1 MKRYAL
7 YLLLAALLFPVSA
20 TAASTPPLI
29 RTIIVK
35 HFTNA
40 AGMSQSQEF
49 INIFCDQL
57 RDELTKEKIA
67 SQVAEETTPVAD
79 ADAPNSLVIE
89 GKFTGSEK
97 GGFITPATLTLEI
110 EIYRVS
116 DHALLK
122 LSTPKAIYK
131 ATPLNRDKNVAEF
144 TGRQIAATIKQLLKG
159 FVPASATPMALS
171 GATPAPAAA
180 APVTQAASVG
190 TADVNLSSD
199 PNGADITVDG
209 GYVGSTPSLL
219 KLWPGTHSITISKTG
234 YLPWVRSIVI
244 RSGENHNIAAQL
256 DKAPATPTPTP

>member
-7 YLLLAALLFPVSA
+7 YLFLAALLFPVSA

-35 HFTNA
+35 HFSDA
-40 AGMSQSQEF
+40 PGMSQSQEF
-49 INIFCDQL
+49 INFFCDEL

-67 SQVAEETTPVAD
+67 IQVAEETTPVAD

>member
-7 YLLLAALLFPVSA
+7 YLFLAALLFPVSA

-35 HFTNA
+35 HFSDA
-40 AGMSQSQEF
+40 PGMSQSQEF
-49 INIFCDQL
+49 INFFCDEL

-67 SQVAEETTPVAD
+67 IQVAEETTPVAD

-131 ATPLNRDKNVAEF
+131 SSPMNKDKNVAEF

-159 FVPASATPMALS
+159 FVPSSATPMALS
-171 GATPAPAAA
+171 GAPPAPVAPVAPAAQA
-180 APVTQAASVG
+180 APAG
-190 TADVNLSSD
+190 TADVNLTSD
-199 PNGADITVDG
+199 PSGADITVDG

-219 KLWPGTHSITISKTG
+219 KLWPGTHSITITKTG
-234 YLPWVRSIVI
+234 YAPWVRSIVT

-256 DKAPATPTPTP
+256 DKAPATPTP